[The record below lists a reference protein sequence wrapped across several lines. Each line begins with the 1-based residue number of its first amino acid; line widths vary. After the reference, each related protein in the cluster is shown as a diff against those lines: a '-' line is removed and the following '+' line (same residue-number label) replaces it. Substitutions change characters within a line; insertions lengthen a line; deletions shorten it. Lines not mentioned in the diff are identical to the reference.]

1 MPSQTPRL
9 VLCGASNLTLGLGLA
24 VDLARARLGGP
35 VDVLAACGLGRSYG
49 VESRVL
55 TRVLPGIDRCGLW
68 SALATRPPT
77 HCVVTDLGNDLAYGT
92 AAKVV
97 ARWLE
102 GTLERLSVPGARG
115 SVGGLPLAS
124 LRAIGNFE
132 FQFWKAVLFPSRPIE
147 RARLL
152 AEAEELEAHAQELA
166 KKFGWSFV
174 ESDPSWYGRDPI
186 HHARSQR
193 ERAWRAL
200 LAPLGGE
207 PAAPLQLSARRG
219 RLEYAE
225 VRRLGMRMGR
235 PQPCAT
241 LADGTTFSLY

>member
-35 VDVLAACGLGRSYG
+35 LDVLAACGLGRSYA

-55 TRVLPGIDRCGLW
+55 TRALPGIERCGLW
-68 SALATRPPT
+68 SALELRPPT
-77 HCVVTDLGNDLAYGT
+77 HCLVTDLGNDLAYGT
-92 AAKVV
+92 QAKVV
-97 ARWLE
+97 ARWVEL
-102 GTLERLSVPGARG
+102 TLERLSGPGVRG

-124 LRAIGNFE
+124 LRAIGALE

-152 AEAEELEAHAQELA
+152 GEAEELEASARELA
-166 KKFGWSFV
+166 ARFGWSFV
-174 ESDPSWYGRDPI
+174 PSEPGWYGRDPI

-193 ERAWRAL
+193 ERAWRGL
-200 LAPLGGE
+200 LAPLGGDLD
-207 PAAPLQLSARRG
+207 APLRRAARQG

-225 VRRLGMRMGR
+225 VRRLGVRMGR
-235 PQPCAT
+235 PQPCSR

>member
-9 VLCGASNLTLGLGLA
+9 VLCGASNLTLGLELA

-55 TRVLPGIDRCGLW
+55 TRALPGIDRSGLW
-68 SALATRPPT
+68 NALATRAPT

-92 AAKVV
+92 EAKVV

-102 GTLERLSVPGARG
+102 STLERLSVPGVRG

-124 LRAIGNFE
+124 LRAIGSFE

-152 AEAEELEAHAQELA
+152 AEAEALEAHAKELA
-166 KKFGWSFV
+166 TKFGWSFV
-174 ESDPSWYGRDPI
+174 ESDPSWYGHDPI

-200 LAPLGGE
+200 LAPLGGDL
-207 PAAPLQLSARRG
+207 AATLQRSTRRG

-225 VRRLGMRMGR
+225 VRRLGVRMGR
-235 PQPCAT
+235 PQPCAR